1 MLSHIISKKYKNVN
15 VCNKFYYFIIV
26 PYHLLIFN
34 IFFLFLNFLSPYY
47 LKNKTKQNKTKTK
60 TFLLPVSPQLLLNF
74 FQLFL
79 SHFASLSPY
88 YSLLAITHSSSF
100 LLSYIL
106 TFLLTIL
113 FCINLIS
120 FPSFNL
126 YFSHTK
132 NVSTLSR

>member
-1 MLSHIISKKYKNVN
+1 MLLYHCVISST
-15 VCNKFYYFIIV
+15 YFQ
-26 PYHLLIFN
+26 HLLS
-34 IFFLFLNFLSPYY
+34 LFKLFVSL
-47 LKNKTKQNKTKTK
+47 LFKKQNKTKTK

-100 LLSYIL
+100 PLSYIL
-106 TFLLTIL
+106 TFLLSIL

-120 FPSFNL
+120 FPLFNL

-132 NVSTLSR
+132 SVSTLSLGDFCSFLLL